1 MPRANRHHL
10 PGYVWHITHRCH
22 RKEFLFKF
30 VKDRKRWLA
39 WLLKA
44 KKRFGLRILNYVVTS
59 NHIHLLVLD
68 HGHGEI
74 SKSMQLVAGRTAQE
88 YNRRKKRHGAFWED
102 RYHAT
107 AIESGKHLIRCM
119 IYIDL
124 NMVRAGAVRHPCEWP
139 FSGYQE
145 IHNPPKRGGL
155 LDRASL
161 MKLCN
166 EKEEGPL
173 KNLLKEF
180 MEETLAQ
187 NKMEREAKWTDSVA
201 IGDRSFVE
209 ETKEKLGIKAKGR
222 KIIGK
227 NGEFMIRE
235 TQQPYE
241 AIFDPK
247 KLHLNSEN
255 TYYWN
260 DKFIETES

>member
-22 RKEFLFKF
+22 KKEFLFKF
-30 VKDRKRWLA
+30 VKDRKRWLT
-39 WLLKA
+39 WLFKA

-68 HGHGEI
+68 NGDGEI
-74 SKSMQLVAGRTAQE
+74 SKSIQLVAGRTAQE
-88 YNRRKKRHGAFWED
+88 YNQRKKRNGAFWED

-173 KNLLKEF
+173 KNILKEF
-180 MEETLAQ
+180 MEETFGFGSDQANILFLTENLRTLAL
-187 NKMEREAKWTDSVA
+187 KYSL
-201 IGDRSFVE
+201 IDRFSYSLIDRFSPR
-209 ETKEKLGIKAKGR
+209 KSMIKR
-222 KIIGK
+222 NRIWI
-227 NGEFMIRE
+227 
-235 TQQPYE
+235 
-241 AIFDPK
+241 
-247 KLHLNSEN
+247 
-255 TYYWN
+255 
-260 DKFIETES
+260 